1 MKKIVLIMSLV
12 FIVSMLAAGD
22 FTWAQM
28 NLYQGVNLANGWG
41 DTSND
46 TYFEVEGGGR
56 TGILDFYYFFDVNHV
71 LGLGDNAVTGDD
83 TNGYTRN
90 AGDFF
95 TKISPRF
102 SLGKLI
108 PAFGPVKELY
118 LATRYKGFDGGDDYA
133 VGIGSDLKIPFFN
146 MFSANLYHVMQS
158 SNDGKDASF
167 ENAGFVF
174 SINWYTKVY
183 QFNKKF
189 NLTYQGWSDYGF
201 ANKFSDDMGT
211 PHTADEFQMFNGFF
225 WNFDKWSISTSVKL
239 HHHFMYSE
247 ASFGNPDQTSL
258 FFGLHRRF

>member
-1 MKKIVLIMSLV
+1 MKKIVMIISLV

-22 FTWAQM
+22 FTWAQL
-28 NLYQGVNLANGWG
+28 NLYQGVNMAHGWG
-41 DTSND
+41 DTYND

-71 LGLGDNAVTGDD
+71 LGLGDNAVLGDA

-102 SLGKLI
+102 SLNKLV
-108 PAFGPVKELY
+108 PSFGPVKELY
-118 LATRYKGFDGGDDYA
+118 VATRYKGFNGGDDYA
-133 VGIGSDLKIPFFN
+133 IGIGSDLKVPFFN
-146 MFSANLYHVMQS
+146 MFSANFYHVLQS
-158 SNDGKDASF
+158 SNDGEDASF
-167 ENAGFVF
+167 EDAGYVF
-174 SINWYTKVY
+174 AINWYTKLY

-189 NLTYQGWSDYGF
+189 NVTYQGWSDYGF
-201 ANKFSDDMGT
+201 ANSFTDDLGA

-225 WNFDKWSISTSVKL
+225 WNFDKWSLSTSVKL

-247 ASFGNPDQTSL
+247 ADFGNPDETSL